1 MSNPFEVNSARW
13 SDRSRLL
20 FICLVVFLDFLATG
34 ILIPLIPPL
43 VRQFNNQAFAVGLTF
58 TAFAIGQF
66 TVSPLLGDLSDR
78 YGRRPILL
86 ISTLG
91 GMIASLLLGVAPT
104 IELVLVSR
112 FLDGLTRGNLLV
124 GQAYI
129 ADITPRQHRA
139 KNFGL
144 LGVALGLAF
153 ILGPGLG
160 GGLSRI
166 SLQAPTI
173 VAGGLYL
180 VTALLVW
187 FGLPESLSI
196 VQRRKEPLQ
205 WVNLNPVMQ
214 IVKAFQ
220 RSSLKLLLIV
230 TFLLNFAENGLRS
243 NLQVLT
249 AQRFELSIVQNA
261 ILFSYLGVI
270 SVLMQGIAIRPL
282 LKRVAER
289 KLIVVGL
296 GLMVLGYS
304 GVAIAPSIGL
314 LYGALTFNSV
324 GFGIAS
330 PTLLSRLSKGVSEQ
344 EQGFLMGAIQAIA
357 SLTLILSPAI
367 AGLKFDRISTGAPYW
382 MGAILLSIAALML
395 VRNSRFAKSNS

>member
-1 MSNPFEVNSARW
+1 MSNPFEDNAT
-13 SDRSRLL
+13 RSRLL

-43 VRQFNNQAFAVGLTF
+43 VRQFSTQAFAIGLTF
-58 TAFAIGQF
+58 TAFAVGQF
-66 TVSPLLGDLSDR
+66 VVSPLLGDFSDR

-91 GMIASLLLGVAPT
+91 GMIASLLLGVAPS

-112 FLDGLTRGNLLV
+112 FLDGLTGGNLLV

-129 ADITPRQHRA
+129 ADITPPQHRA

-144 LGVALGLAF
+144 IGVSLGLAF
-153 ILGPGLG
+153 ILGPALG
-160 GGLSRI
+160 GGLSRV

-180 VTALLVW
+180 LTALFVW
-187 FGLPESLSI
+187 IGLPESLPL
-196 VQRRKEPLQ
+196 VQRRKEPVQ
-205 WVNLNPVMQ
+205 WVDLNPLMQ
-214 IVKAFQ
+214 ISKAFQ
-220 RSSLKLLLIV
+220 RPSLQLLLIV

-261 ILFSYLGVI
+261 ILFSYLGLI
-270 SVLMQGIAIRPL
+270 SILIQGIAIRPL
-282 LKRVAER
+282 SKRVSER
-289 KLIVVGL
+289 KLIVAGL
-296 GLMVLGYS
+296 GLMILGYN
-304 GVAIAPSIGL
+304 GVAIAPSVAL
-314 LYGALTFNSV
+314 LYTALTFNSV
-324 GFGIAS
+324 GFGLTS
-330 PTLLSRLSKGVSEQ
+330 PSLLSWLSKSATKQ
-344 EQGFLMGAIQAIA
+344 EQGFLMGATQAIA

-367 AGLKFDRISTGAPYW
+367 AGLKFDRINSGAPYW
-382 MGAILLSIAALML
+382 MGAILLAIAALAL
-395 VRNSRFAKSNS
+395 VRNSRFANS